1 MTLAEK
7 DVQRVFVDGW
17 SLLII
22 LYIYSLYK
30 NSVFALKISVLDLV
44 NFIKY
49 PINISL
55 FFCKNPL
62 LILLFFSFVHKLSC
76 SYSKN
81 VEVNSL

>member
-1 MTLAEK
+1 MHPVKKCCFGMTLAEK

-49 PINISL
+49 SINISL
-55 FFCKNPL
+55 FFVKTHC
-62 LILLFFSFVHKLSC
+62 
-76 SYSKN
+76 
-81 VEVNSL
+81 

>member
-7 DVQRVFVDGW
+7 DVQWVFVDGW

-55 FFCKNPL
+55 FFVKTHCWYCCSFPL
-62 LILLFFSFVHKLSC
+62 YT
-76 SYSKN
+76 SYHVVTVKM
-81 VEVNSL
+81 